1 MVPTSAFTSA
11 QRLTLVA
18 SPWSQQWLVFKARF
32 QIRHVHHR
40 ANICAAALSCHA
52 SVVHRVL
59 LSASKYQN
67 LAHDSCWFSCV
78 SMQSS
83 FWFPLWGLCMC
94 LFGRKM
100 SHVAQASMK
109 LIMEA
114 RLSLDSYCTLSNCQN
129 HRCRGICGAFLFPSP
144 SPHTFTLWQGRALI
158 EITLSKRS
166 MLKCWAPIGHHF
178 LFFGNA
184 VPFGLRNRQGKAI
197 VTSLWGGKPGTQGNW
212 TVTPRSHSTGE
223 AGWS

>member
-18 SPWSQQWLVFKARF
+18 SPWSQQWLVFRARF

-52 SVVHRVL
+52 SVVRRVL

-109 LIMEA
+109 LMMEA

-144 SPHTFTLWQGRALI
+144 SPPHLYPLAGKGSNWNHTLQTFNAKMLSAYRAPFPVLW
-158 EITLSKRS
+158 KR
-166 MLKCWAPIGHHF
+166 CTF
-178 LFFGNA
+178 
-184 VPFGLRNRQGKAI
+184 
-197 VTSLWGGKPGTQGNW
+197 
-212 TVTPRSHSTGE
+212 
-223 AGWS
+223 WSS